1 MKKIG
6 LLCASALAVLTVS
19 TFATSANS
27 FSLSTDS
34 TALAATTK
42 FSQQNYAVMAYLK
55 YTKQDLNS
63 IADNSLEVES
73 EHGHFEIDNENGS
86 DFVVEVNKSNVILKT
101 TDQNGKRK
109 VHTFTKAKLEK
120 QFSNQQNKLNS
131 IVESDEDND

>member
-19 TFATSANS
+19 TFATSTNS
-27 FSLSTDS
+27 LSLSTDS

-42 FSQQNYAVMAYLK
+42 FSRQNYAVMAYLK
-55 YTKQDLNS
+55 YTKQDVNS
-63 IADNSLEVES
+63 VADNSLEVES
-73 EHGHFEIDNENGS
+73 EHGHFEIDNENDS
-86 DFVVEVNKSNVILKT
+86 DFVVEVNKSNVVLKA

-109 VHTFTKAKLEK
+109 VHTFAKAKLEK

-131 IVESDEDND
+131 IVESDDDND